1 MKFQIMLRILFTLL
15 RSRKTTAAQLAKDN
29 EVSER
34 SIHRYLEE
42 LIISGVP
49 IDIIRGRNGGIFL
62 PDTYKLPENFFTQQ
76 EYAAAVNALAAL
88 YEQLRDDSAASALEK
103 LQSQQKSDRKNL
115 TLSGNILVDSGTWG
129 DVYDF
134 SEKLKVC
141 ERATEDCDCL
151 DILYIDRGG
160 QESRRTVEP
169 HLLVYKQNVWYV
181 YAYCHTRKAFR
192 LFKTGR
198 IKSARLTGGKFTRR
212 EFRREDVPLKFNFE
226 KTELI
231 HVRFAVTKKALPDM
245 EEWLGIDNI
254 RSSGDT
260 LIAEATLP
268 YGEPLLSKILSFGE
282 GIKILSPESLARQIE
297 TTAKKLCELY
307 N

>member
-88 YEQLRDDSAASALEK
+88 YEQLRDNSAASALEK

-115 TLSGNILVDSGTWG
+115 TLSGNILVDS
-129 DVYDF
+129 
-134 SEKLKVC
+134 
-141 ERATEDCDCL
+141 
-151 DILYIDRGG
+151 
-160 QESRRTVEP
+160 
-169 HLLVYKQNVWYV
+169 
-181 YAYCHTRKAFR
+181 
-192 LFKTGR
+192 
-198 IKSARLTGGKFTRR
+198 
-212 EFRREDVPLKFNFE
+212 
-226 KTELI
+226 
-231 HVRFAVTKKALPDM
+231 
-245 EEWLGIDNI
+245 
-254 RSSGDT
+254 
-260 LIAEATLP
+260 
-268 YGEPLLSKILSFGE
+268 
-282 GIKILSPESLARQIE
+282 
-297 TTAKKLCELY
+297 
-307 N
+307 